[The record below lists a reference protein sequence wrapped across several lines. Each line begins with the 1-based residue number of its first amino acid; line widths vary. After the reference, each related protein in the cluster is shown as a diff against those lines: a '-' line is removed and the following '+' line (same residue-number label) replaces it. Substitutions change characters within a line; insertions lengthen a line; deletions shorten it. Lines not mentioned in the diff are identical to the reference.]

1 MADEQAATSAAKVS
15 KPVKAAPSGSFA
27 KRWRSWLRA
36 VHRDFGYLAVGFTII
51 YAVSGIAINHLGDW
65 DPKFVSSESVAK
77 IEPITADVP
86 DDEAFAR
93 AEKALGFGKPK
104 DTYRAGDE
112 IRFKYDQREATII
125 GDSGDVTIQ
134 GNKPRFFFNAVVWL
148 HTARAKPAWKY
159 VADVYAVMLL
169 YLALSGIFMIKG
181 RLGLKWR
188 GATLVAIGVA
198 VPVLY
203 VTFAGGPSRSTVVDK
218 ADDQAAKRQPT
229 RSPKSD
235 EAAEDTDDE
244 GPPMRP
250 MVRRPPPATPTP
262 TPSDAAVPVP
272 SDGSGAAK

>member
-1 MADEQAATSAAKVS
+1 MAEEEVATSAATATR
-15 KPVKAAPSGSFA
+15 PVRSAPSGGVA
-27 KRWRSWLRA
+27 KRWRGWLRA

-51 YAVSGIAINHLGDW
+51 YAVSGIAVNHTGDW
-65 DPKFVSSESVAK
+65 DPKFVSSEAVTK
-77 IEPITADVP
+77 IDPIGAEVP

-112 IRFKYDQREATII
+112 IRFKYDQRDVTII

-169 YLALSGIFMIKG
+169 YLAMSGMFMIKG

-188 GATLVAIGVA
+188 GAVLVAIGVA

-203 VTFAGGPSRSTVVDK
+203 VTFAGGPDRSTPKIDD
-218 ADDQAAKRQPT
+218 ADQAAKAGKG
-229 RSPKSD
+229 SPAAAPKND
-235 EAAEDTDDE
+235 EDETADE

-250 MVRRPPPATPTP
+250 MVRRPPP
-262 TPSDAAVPVP
+262 PSDAAVAAP
-272 SDGSGAAK
+272 SNAAAAPK

>member
-1 MADEQAATSAAKVS
+1 MAEEEVPTSAAKVS
-15 KPVKAAPSGSFA
+15 KPVRSVPSGGVA
-27 KRWRSWLRA
+27 KRWRGWLRA

-51 YAVSGIAINHLGDW
+51 YAVSGIAVNHTGDW
-65 DPKFVSSESVAK
+65 DPKFVSSESVTK
-77 IEPITADVP
+77 IDPIGADVP

-112 IRFKYDQREATII
+112 IRFKYDQREVTII

-134 GNKPRFFFNAVVWL
+134 GNKPRLFFNLVVWL

-203 VTFAGGPSRSTVVDK
+203 VTFAGGPGRSAPKVDD
-218 ADDQAAKRQPT
+218 AAEAAKAAKK
-229 RSPKSD
+229 SPATAD
-235 EAAEDTDDE
+235 ETGAAGEPGDE

-250 MVRRPPPATPTP
+250 MVRRPPPP
-262 TPSDAAVPVP
+262 PSDAAVAAP
-272 SDGSGAAK
+272 SDAAAAPK

>member
-1 MADEQAATSAAKVS
+1 MADEEVAEAATPAPKMS
-15 KPVKAAPSGSFA
+15 KPVRSAPSGGVA
-27 KRWRSWLRA
+27 KRWRGWLRA

-51 YAVSGIAINHLGDW
+51 YAVSGIAVNHTGDW
-65 DPKFVSSESVAK
+65 DPKFVSSESVTK
-77 IEPITADVP
+77 IDPITADVP

-112 IRFKYDQREATII
+112 IRFKYDQREVTII

-134 GNKPRFFFNAVVWL
+134 GNKPRFFFNLVVWL

-203 VTFAGGPSRSTVVDK
+203 VTFAGGPSRSAPKTDD
-218 ADDQAAKRQPT
+218 ADQAAKAKRGPAALPPT
-229 RSPKSD
+229 D
-235 EAAEDTDDE
+235 EAGDAGDE

-250 MVRRPPPATPTP
+250 MVRRLPTP
-262 TPSDAAVPVP
+262 RSDAAVAAPSDAAVAP
-272 SDGSGAAK
+272 K